1 MFVITFITSISA
13 QLILFTPVLDDPDY
27 IVGAG
32 ADTRVFWGALMEV
45 ILVVANIGTA
55 VVLYPIV
62 KRQNEGVA
70 LGYVTARVLESAVI
84 MVGTFTLLSVVT
96 LRWPG
101 AHRRFRRRAVRGLR
115 GRLCV
120 ARDRDRPRVL
130 LGAVAR
136 YLPHRQGVQ
145 VIPDHVRQVGIR

>member
-1 MFVITFITSISA
+1 MKGSQVYPQTIARVTGVLFIITFITAIPA
-13 QLILFTPVLDDPDY
+13 QLVLYVPVLDDPRY

-32 ADTRVFWGALMEV
+32 ADARVFWGALLEV

-84 MVGTFTLLSVVT
+84 MVGPKEYAIVLGN
-96 LRWPG
+96 G
-101 AHRRFRRRAVRGLR
+101 ATHKGVAEN
-115 GRLCV
+115 GRLCLLFLRWRC
-120 ARDRDRPRVL
+120 ASSSRTTCPLWPPRPS
-130 LGAVAR
+130 
-136 YLPHRQGVQ
+136 
-145 VIPDHVRQVGIR
+145 